1 MFPLITVSFSIFI
14 FGITGWTLTT
24 YLVKEDSQQV
34 ITDELKKLYEICKD
48 LVASLRSLVG
58 ILAKYSRPFD
68 SNKSTS
74 SDADPINVETLKAV
88 QQVAPDVKASVEDD
102 DELASFSPEL
112 IEAITEEEEK
122 VA

>member
-1 MFPLITVSFSIFI
+1 MSNLWF
-14 FGITGWTLTT
+14 
-24 YLVKEDSQQV
+24 
-34 ITDELKKLYEICKD
+34 
-48 LVASLRSLVG
+48 
-58 ILAKYSRPFD
+58 